1 MKINIKILAVCIAI
15 PLAVGILAGLIT
27 AGCRE
32 VYQGL
37 VKPPLTPPVWVFPVV
52 WTILYVLM
60 GVASYLIVMSP
71 LSAARTKALRVYAVQ
86 LAVNFFW
93 PVFFFYAG
101 WYLFAFIWLLLLW
114 YLVYICI
121 IRFYG
126 ISKQAAYL
134 MAPYIVWLT
143 FAEYLNLFVV
153 VLN

>member
-15 PLAVGILAGLIT
+15 PLVVGILAGLIT
-27 AGCRE
+27 AGSRE

-37 VKPPLTPPVWVFPVV
+37 VKPPLAPPGWVFPVV

-60 GVASYLIVMSP
+60 GVASYLIAMSP
-71 LSAARTKALRVYAVQ
+71 ESAARTMALRVYAVQ

-93 PVFFFYAG
+93 PVFFFNAG